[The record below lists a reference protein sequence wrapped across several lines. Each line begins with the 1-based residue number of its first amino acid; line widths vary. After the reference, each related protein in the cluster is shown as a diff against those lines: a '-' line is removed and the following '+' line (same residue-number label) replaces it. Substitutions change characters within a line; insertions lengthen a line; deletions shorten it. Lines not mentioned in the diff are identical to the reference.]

1 MPSRG
6 VTDESMITWR
16 TDDDDQNVSV
26 IDTDRLGRLKFKSP
40 VGHLGARR
48 VVNRSSSA
56 PLAVSFGDFNPWAGD
71 WSEVVGATAHDRKLA
86 APTSVYWCTSQSVDA
101 QSVQVLKDW
110 LLMYKEIVSFKQK
123 IEAGNIYGGNV
134 GVGSEITWQM
144 LFSETQSHWVD
155 VFDTSDNNASI
166 GPWYTF
172 PDITEGI
179 LSCLNQVDTL
189 NYYQGDRARVKVSP
203 SPFGGD
209 THGQM
214 ALVHATLQ
222 SESSQA
228 TNSPMGLYNYT
239 EIASLPILGS
249 TDTVVINGGL
259 NIIDN
264 ISAWGM
270 TAWDNTTDSSNVDD
284 HSIAAPDVAL
294 DSFINP
300 DGTINN
306 VAKLCFPLFI
316 NQDPSYPG
324 RGIISYY
331 QPHLIAGGDGHSA
344 KVLVAAGGTE
354 EANGFISSGTVNDMS
369 ITSAGLQI
377 GLPDADGSHQFWID
391 GTKVGH
397 RGSYGISDG
406 DRPWHNTVIGINSSI
421 SAHYTTTK
429 AKGDGSFSV
438 WQYGMGYNS
447 HPVIAADWPVIG
459 FHINPTLKSCVLQA
473 YSLAESIFPAGTEI
487 GIETASF
494 TQPFIS
500 FQWEDVGGQG
510 STSLGDVDLKGYR
523 YKFSSSDMTTPK
535 GARVDSR
542 KAAGGH
548 KLATITTIPFIHEK
562 VKMWVDTLSPSG
574 VQITTGRFA
583 AISSN
588 DTGLVE
594 TVGGPIF
601 GSRPQVTSNVY
612 CTWTGQNPTEVIGRF
627 TLKVI

>member
-1 MPSRG
+1 
-6 VTDESMITWR
+6 
-16 TDDDDQNVSV
+16 
-26 IDTDRLGRLKFKSP
+26 
-40 VGHLGARR
+40 
-48 VVNRSSSA
+48 
-56 PLAVSFGDFNPWAGD
+56 
-71 WSEVVGATAHDRKLA
+71 
-86 APTSVYWCTSQSVDA
+86 VDA

-316 NQDPSYPG
+316 NQDPSNPG

-354 EANGFISSGTVNDMS
+354 EANGSSPLVLSMTCLLLVLGSKSVYPMQMAH
-369 ITSAGLQI
+369 TSFGL
-377 GLPDADGSHQFWID
+377 
-391 GTKVGH
+391 
-397 RGSYGISDG
+397 
-406 DRPWHNTVIGINSSI
+406 
-421 SAHYTTTK
+421 
-429 AKGDGSFSV
+429 
-438 WQYGMGYNS
+438 
-447 HPVIAADWPVIG
+447 
-459 FHINPTLKSCVLQA
+459 
-473 YSLAESIFPAGTEI
+473 
-487 GIETASF
+487 
-494 TQPFIS
+494 
-500 FQWEDVGGQG
+500 
-510 STSLGDVDLKGYR
+510 
-523 YKFSSSDMTTPK
+523 
-535 GARVDSR
+535 
-542 KAAGGH
+542 
-548 KLATITTIPFIHEK
+548 
-562 VKMWVDTLSPSG
+562 
-574 VQITTGRFA
+574 
-583 AISSN
+583 
-588 DTGLVE
+588 
-594 TVGGPIF
+594 
-601 GSRPQVTSNVY
+601 
-612 CTWTGQNPTEVIGRF
+612 TGQR
-627 TLKVI
+627 